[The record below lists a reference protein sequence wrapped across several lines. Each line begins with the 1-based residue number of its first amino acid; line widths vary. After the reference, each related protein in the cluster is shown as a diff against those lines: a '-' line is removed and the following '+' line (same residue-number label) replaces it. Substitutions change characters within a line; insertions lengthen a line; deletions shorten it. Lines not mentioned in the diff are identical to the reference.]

1 MIKLKQSG
9 ISDKILGAMVTKASS
24 PAAPLAQPATTGPA
38 SELPANADVGVYWK
52 KAGVWTEMLPEVVN
66 WKTGGVMKSV
76 ATVGVVKGD
85 VNGYSG
91 SSQPQFSPTSPL
103 EILIYAPEAVA
114 ITEYQLSHLREQK
127 DAREFRT
134 VTGGVMHVSGERLA
148 TYNRSRARR

>member
-1 MIKLKQSG
+1 MIQSQPGKYSLGADDLIKLKQSG

-24 PAAPLAQPATTGPA
+24 AAAPTAQLATPGPA

-85 VNGYSG
+85 VNGRIQGPHSRN
-91 SSQPQFSPTSPL
+91 SVTSPL
-103 EILIYAPEAVA
+103 EILVYAPEAVA
-114 ITEYQLSHLREQK
+114 ITEYQLI
-127 DAREFRT
+127 
-134 VTGGVMHVSGERLA
+134 
-148 TYNRSRARR
+148 